1 VITVTGT
8 GFDDSSVGGM
18 LECNNA
24 PGQPTVSVEGQNIP
38 VSCTNPLS
46 EIVSTSSTGTVP
58 ATQFTIAT
66 GTTGPPCGSSCPG
79 SDTPADLPANQSTN
93 VKLAADVASDPAG
106 VPATDAASYPCP
118 PTAAQV
124 AAGDSCE
131 IVYGD
136 LAGKQAA
143 VDISFVPAPTVS
155 PPASSSSSSSG
166 GSSSTG
172 TGTAGSSSAGTSP
185 LLVVVPFLVGH
196 ARLHRCRPGSLG
208 ARHRGLHPYR
218 PGVRD
223 PQHLLPTSRALRPGR
238 PRRLPNVWWRR
249 PHVTVVAN
257 RAHPQHRERC
267 ARLQ

>member
-185 LLVVVPFLVGH
+185 SSSSSPSSSGTLAFTG
-196 ARLHRCRPGSLG
+196 AGPGLWALAIGGFILIALG
-208 ARHRGLHPYR
+208 FVILSIYYR
-218 PGVRD
+218 PRELFALAGRGVFRMFGGD
-223 PQHLLPTSRALRPGR
+223 GR
-238 PRRLPNVWWRR
+238 
-249 PHVTVVAN
+249 T
-257 RAHPQHRERC
+257 
-267 ARLQ
+267 